1 MTKDFIPGLV
11 KGMATTAR
19 QMMSPPH
26 TAEYPDVAPELRA
39 RSRGVIALV
48 ESNCTS
54 CMLCA
59 RECPDWC
66 IYMDSHKEAD
76 PATTPG
82 GRDRQRNVLDRFAI
96 DFSLC
101 MYCGICIEVCP
112 FDALFWAPELV
123 PAEDTRGGLVEERE
137 ALRAWMRDVP
147 PPPPLDPLAEPGRSG

>member
-1 MTKDFIPGLV
+1 MSKDFIPGLV

-26 TAEYPDVAPELRA
+26 TAEYPDVAPELPA

-66 IYMDSHKEAD
+66 IHIDSHKEEVP
-76 PATTPG
+76 PAKEG
-82 GRDRQRNVLDRFAI
+82 GRARQRNVLDRFAI
-96 DFSLC
+96 D
-101 MYCGICIEVCP
+101 Y
-112 FDALFWAPELV
+112 
-123 PAEDTRGGLVEERE
+123 
-137 ALRAWMRDVP
+137 
-147 PPPPLDPLAEPGRSG
+147 